1 MAITVGTIGF
11 DFSLFCFM
19 TRPRESGNPRDAIVQ
34 HQKCMAKATENEE
47 ANDHHATDFLHLRWC
62 RNWQTYVR
70 SYLPIDGQKYK
81 TLQLFSGNE
90 QVSAFFSDQSSLPRV
105 LWFFDLWTTKSCT
118 VFSCSHDQQGRRT
131 TTDLHRLTNICEFW
145 VTLRG
150 ESITSQNYL
159 GDNLVINWWA
169 LYRQSGQ
176 PGQWIYDR
184 KFWPTGEGL
193 STIYHSKME
202 KFHW

>member
-1 MAITVGTIGF
+1 
-11 DFSLFCFM
+11 M
-19 TRPRESGNPRDAIVQ
+19 TRPREAEGRHCPAPKMHGKSHRKRRSKWSSCHRFFSPKMVPKFIP
-34 HQKCMAKATENEE
+34 KCE
-47 ANDHHATDFLHLRWC
+47 AVYLDGKNHC
-62 RNWQTYVR
+62 NWLVVMNKSVR
-70 SYLPIDGQKYK
+70 SSVTNLLYLG
-81 TLQLFSGNE
+81 
-90 QVSAFFSDQSSLPRV
+90 
-105 LWFFDLWTTKSCT
+105 FFDSLICGQPNLGRW
-118 VFSCSHDQQGRRT
+118 FSSSHDQQGRRT

-159 GDNLVINWWA
+159 GENLVINWWA

-193 STIYHSKME
+193 STVHHSKMG